1 MASESFL
8 QLRVE
13 SIAAFASCR
22 AGEMS
27 GALMLVVRGA
37 CSIKK
42 CQKVAAARSSKCRFV
57 AFLICLFSCSLED
70 LPPQLDEQSVKVN
83 QVNMT

>member
-37 CSIKK
+37 CSS
-42 CQKVAAARSSKCRFV
+42 R
-57 AFLICLFSCSLED
+57 
-70 LPPQLDEQSVKVN
+70 SVKKWQLQD
-83 QVNMT
+83 QVNVVSSHF